1 MNKRIRKKHHL
12 GEFAVKCFAFKVVLK
27 PDLSGNEDEL
37 WELYIDK
44 IIDVIEANRCIMG
57 GGFEAVVAAD
67 THSYKDMR
75 LTDEIRLKI
84 AKELSLIE
92 GVSEVL
98 LSRLFDGNYE
108 TYCENDLLKI
118 ELNPELTEQQK
129 QWFLKYSR

>member
-1 MNKRIRKKHHL
+1 
-12 GEFAVKCFAFKVVLK
+12 
-27 PDLSGNEDEL
+27 
-37 WELYIDK
+37 
-44 IIDVIEANRCIMG
+44 MG

-67 THSYKDMR
+67 TYSYKDMR
-75 LTDEIRLKI
+75 LTNEIRIKI

-108 TYCENDLLKI
+108 TNCESDLSKI

>member
-1 MNKRIRKKHHL
+1 
-12 GEFAVKCFAFKVVLK
+12 
-27 PDLSGNEDEL
+27 
-37 WELYIDK
+37 
-44 IIDVIEANRCIMG
+44 MG

-67 THSYKDMR
+67 TCSYKDMQ
-75 LTDEIRLKI
+75 LTNEIRLKI

-92 GVSEVL
+92 GVSKVL

-118 ELNPELTEQQK
+118 ELNPELTGQQK